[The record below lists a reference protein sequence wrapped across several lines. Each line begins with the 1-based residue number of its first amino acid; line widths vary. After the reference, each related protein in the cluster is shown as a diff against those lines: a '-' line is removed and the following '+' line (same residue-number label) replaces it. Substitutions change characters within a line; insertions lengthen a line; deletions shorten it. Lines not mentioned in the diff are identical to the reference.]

1 MSRKRWMAEIT
12 YRDRTTPLFIEF
24 EEIAVLHDCVE
35 RDPNRN
41 SIEQIVVTLNL
52 SSAQPRREEIGS
64 EN

>member
-1 MSRKRWMAEIT
+1 MAEIT
-12 YRDRTTPLFIEF
+12 YRDGTKPLFVEF
-24 EEIAVLHDCVE
+24 EEIADLHDSVE

-52 SSAQPRREEIGS
+52 SSAQPRHAEIES